1 MNPDLEALLRQPW
14 AARRRRAGDLVHILV
29 EAADGAPVC
38 TAAVVCG
45 ETRADALGV
54 ALAHALAAL
63 PTLVGAL
70 RQLADLAAAYDTGNG
85 PAVRVLSQDVRDVA
99 RAALTALEGD
109 ES

>member
-1 MNPDLEALLRQPW
+1 MNPDLEALLLQTW
-14 AARRRRAGDLVHILV
+14 TARRRPVGDLVQILV

-45 ETRADALGV
+45 ETRADAFGA
-54 ALAHALAAL
+54 ALARALAAL
-63 PTLVGAL
+63 PALVGAL
-70 RQLADLAAAYDTGNG
+70 RQLAELRDNGNG

-99 RAALTALEGD
+99 RAALTALEAD